1 MAAWLPVLK
10 AALPYVSNI
19 VAAALPV
26 FTARRGPDAS
36 AELVS
41 RQIAELQDAVTHNA
55 ETVKGLAA
63 QVEKTI
69 TALDG
74 GEAELVRRLA
84 ALQETIAR
92 CESTANLVQAQFT
105 RQEGVATSMQVQVD
119 KLERQIEAARRRE
132 RLITAA
138 AVLALIVAV
147 FALLR

>member
-41 RQIAELQDAVTHNA
+41 RQIAELQDAVTQNA
-55 ETVKGLAA
+55 EAVKGLAA

-74 GEAELVRRLA
+74 GEAELARRLA
-84 ALQETIAR
+84 ALQETVAR
-92 CESTANLVQAQFT
+92 CESAANLVQAQAT
-105 RQEGVATSMQVQVD
+105 RQEGMAASMQLQVD
-119 KLERQIEAARRRE
+119 ELERQFEAARRRE
-132 RLITAA
+132 LAIAA
-138 AVLALIVAV
+138 ATALALIIAV
-147 FALLR
+147 IALLR